1 MMSLDMY
8 EDEDN
13 RTQDVKIL
21 FNGKGKISPKS
32 KTSMPFNNFKPDNE
46 DARSHNKYSPT
57 NGKLTVSTTWVF
69 RPQGGDYKFRANLFL
84 FRIGSTVDHKSYAV
98 PFTV

>member
-69 RPQGGDYKFRANLFL
+69 A
-84 FRIGSTVDHKSYAV
+84 STGWGL
-98 PFTV
+98 

>member
-1 MMSLDMY
+1 MSLDMY

-69 RPQGGDYKFRANLFL
+69 HPQGGDCKFRDNVVLFL
-84 FRIGSTVDHKSYAV
+84 IGSTVDHKSYAV